1 MVTVNKR
8 STNLKAT
15 WQCDRE
21 HHNTTMWKFDIMTMR
36 QNNMTSQH
44 DNVTVQTH
52 DNVTTS
58 QPDNVTMQQH
68 SSATTQ
74 SDHFLYLFL
83 QILEPKIKL

>member
-1 MVTVNKR
+1 
-8 STNLKAT
+8 
-15 WQCDRE
+15 
-21 HHNTTMWKFDIMTMR
+21 
-36 QNNMTSQH
+36 MTSQH

-58 QPDNVTMQQH
+58 QPGNVTMQQH